1 MLSQS
6 GETMGV
12 LVGLVGSMLLAVL
25 LLLGMTGGGFFLA
38 LIVLAM
44 LPITLAFLSL
54 ESIMSHGTATVS
66 EATEISPVAAIAPA
80 ATRAV
85 PWAVIAGAAGSV
97 ALLGVYFTCMTVLE
111 GSTHTIGHIR
121 SDWPMIAGVMAGF
134 GILVGFAVDAV
145 ANNGL
150 RGKALAIGVLGTG
163 VSMVGLFA
171 CCTPLLTRF
180 LAPQYVLP
188 AAALAVQYSAII
200 AIIGVSANLVTSL
213 VIRRANL
220 QMAPAP

>member
-44 LPITLAFLSL
+44 LPITLAFLSI
-54 ESIMSHGTATVS
+54 EGIMSHQAATVS
-66 EATEISPVAAIAPA
+66 EVPEIAPAAAIAPA
-80 ATRAV
+80 SARAV
-85 PWAVIAGAAGSV
+85 PWAVISGAVGSV
-97 ALLGVYFTCMTVLE
+97 ALLGVYLSGMTVLE
-111 GSTHTIGHIR
+111 GTAHTIGHLR
-121 SDWPMIAGVMAGF
+121 GDWPIIAGVMASF
-134 GILVGFAVDAV
+134 GVLVGFTVDAA

-150 RGKALAIGVLGTG
+150 RGKALAIGVMGTG
-163 VSMVGLFA
+163 ISMAGLFA

-188 AAALAVQYSAII
+188 AASLAVQYSALI
-200 AIIGVSANLVTSL
+200 AIIGISANLVTSL
-213 VIRRANL
+213 TIRRADL
-220 QMAPAP
+220 QTASAP